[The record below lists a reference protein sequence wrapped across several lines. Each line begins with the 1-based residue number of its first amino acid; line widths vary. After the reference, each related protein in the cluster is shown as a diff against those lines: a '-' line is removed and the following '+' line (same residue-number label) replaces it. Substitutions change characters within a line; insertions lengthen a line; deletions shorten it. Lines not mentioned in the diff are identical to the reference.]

1 MMTHRDTY
9 LRGMR
14 EGIPVMLGYFV
25 VAITIGI
32 AARKA
37 NLTVDQAA
45 VMSLTNLTSAGEFA
59 SFAIIAA
66 GAPYLEM
73 LISQAVIN
81 LRYCLMSCALSQK
94 VDTNMP
100 FYHRLIMACG
110 ITDEIFGLSISQK
123 GKLDPWYTYGV
134 MTVAIPGWTLG
145 TVAGI
150 LSTGALPASVLN
162 AMNMAIYGMFIAVFM
177 PAARDNR
184 ILLPI
189 IFVSMGASAVFHML
203 PVFDFISSGM
213 KIIILTL
220 VISLA
225 AAVLFPVS
233 EEGGSAGG
241 ESGKGDRP

>member
-1 MMTHRDTY
+1 MHRDTY
-9 LRGMR
+9 FRGMR

-25 VAITIGI
+25 VSITIGI

-37 NLTVDQAA
+37 SLTAAQAGI
-45 VMSLTNLTSAGEFA
+45 MSLTNLTSAGQFA
-59 SFAIIAA
+59 SFAIIAS

-94 VDTNMP
+94 VETDMP
-100 FYHRLIMACG
+100 FFHRLFMAFG
-110 ITDEIFGLSISQK
+110 ITDEIFGLAIGQK
-123 GKLDPWYTYGV
+123 GKLDPWYMYGV

-145 TVAGI
+145 TLVGI
-150 LSTGALPASVLN
+150 LSTGVLPGSVLN
-162 AMNMAIYGMFIAVFM
+162 AMNMALYGMFIAVFM

-189 IFVSMGASAVFHML
+189 IFVSMGASALFQAL

-220 VISLA
+220 IISMG
-225 AAVLFPVS
+225 AAVLFPVP
-233 EEGGSAGG
+233 EEEA
-241 ESGKGDRP
+241 